1 MEKSMT
7 WLLVFVGGGIGS
19 LMRFGLSK
27 ANFLKFE
34 NFPLATLLTNI
45 LASVFLGL
53 FVWLSLK
60 FGKNECYWSFFA
72 VGICGGFST
81 FSTFS
86 MENVELIQGGN
97 YLYAIVNITASLL
110 LTGLT
115 FFLIVKLP

>member
-1 MEKSMT
+1 MT